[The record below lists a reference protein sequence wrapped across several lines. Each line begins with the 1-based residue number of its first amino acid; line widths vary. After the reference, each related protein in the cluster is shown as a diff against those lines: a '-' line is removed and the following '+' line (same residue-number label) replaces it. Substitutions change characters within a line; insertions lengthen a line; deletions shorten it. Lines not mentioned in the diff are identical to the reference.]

1 MQLLS
6 WMKTAALPIS
16 TLAITA
22 GMSADFHEVLT
33 AASLPYPLLV
43 TAARSCLESLPLS
56 VDKTLRIKAA
66 HSLSAAMQCIW
77 PDSRRYEA
85 KGDLLPLKQAIAE
98 AQDASMDPDAI
109 VKMQLTLATMCC
121 SITYPKPTDYFGDY
135 VNKDMQHV
143 EIFEPV
149 YR

>member
-1 MQLLS
+1 MMQLLS
-6 WMKTAALPIS
+6 WIESAALPIS

-22 GMSADFHEVLT
+22 GMSAEFHEVLT

-43 TAARSCLESLPLS
+43 AAARSCLESLPLS

-85 KGDLLPLKQAIAE
+85 KGDLLSLKQAIAE

-109 VKMQLTLATMCC
+109 VKMQLTLATMSC
-121 SITYPKPTDYFGDY
+121 SVQFGRHTDK
-135 VNKDMQHV
+135 NMQHV
-143 EIFEPV
+143 EMFEPV